1 MHNLTLP
8 RLTAAL
14 AAASLLSALAS
25 CHAPIHTY
33 ALGIAVLWVRLL
45 IPCAAPL
52 EASGC
57 GF

>member
-14 AAASLLSALAS
+14 AAAALLSALAS

-33 ALGIAVLWVRLL
+33 ALGIAVLWGGF
-45 IPCAAPL
+45 AAL
-52 EASGC
+52 AAVVSVAGRWV
-57 GF
+57 

>member
-1 MHNLTLP
+1 MLNLTLP

-33 ALGIAVLWVRLL
+33 ALGIAVLWGGF
-45 IPCAAPL
+45 AAF
-52 EASGC
+52 AAVVSTVGRWV
-57 GF
+57 

>member
-1 MHNLTLP
+1 MTRITLP

-33 ALGIAVLWVRLL
+33 ALGIAVLWGGF
-45 IPCAAPL
+45 AAL
-52 EASGC
+52 AAVVSVAGRWA
-57 GF
+57 

>member
-14 AAASLLSALAS
+14 AAASLLSGAAS

-33 ALGIAVLWVRLL
+33 ALGIAVLWGGF
-45 IPCAAPL
+45 AAL
-52 EASGC
+52 SAVVAVAGRWA
-57 GF
+57 